1 MQVAPLAD
9 AEFAALMAPLGPF
22 DGGRIVAGV
31 SGGADS
37 LALALLLRR
46 WGEPFAAVVD
56 HGLRPESGQEAT
68 ATVGRLASIGV
79 DSALIRLDLP
89 KGSDLGARAREARYR
104 ALLQVCR
111 DRGCPDLLLGH
122 HAQDQAETA
131 VLRAARGSGPDGLAG
146 MAAVAWQGDARLLRP
161 LLGIG
166 PARLRATLRSAGL
179 GWVEDP
185 TNRDPLTARG
195 ALRQAGR
202 RSGPTCGDMRDA
214 GLARARREADLA
226 EELAATVS
234 LYPTGHAEVRG
245 ELSERAWSALL
256 WTVSGQAYPPPRAGI
271 RRLAS
276 RRAGTLHGV
285 RVAGGIVA
293 REAAAMAAP
302 VAIAPGVAPGA
313 VWDGRFACAG
323 QAGGFLG
330 GLGEDAARVRGRSG
344 LPAAVLRTLPAVRT
358 GKNLL
363 IVPHLH
369 YPDAQTSRSVAM
381 SFRPRRP
388 LSGAPFAVGMTM
400 DEIGDAQTA

>member
-1 MQVAPLAD
+1 MQVAPLGD

-22 DGGRIVAGV
+22 DGGRTVAGV

-37 LALALLLRR
+37 FALALLLRR
-46 WGEPFAAVVD
+46 WGEPFAVVVD
-56 HGLRPESGQEAT
+56 HGLRPESGQEAA

-79 DSALIRLDLP
+79 DSALVRLDLP
-89 KGSDLGARAREARYR
+89 KGPDLGARAREARYR

-122 HAQDQAETA
+122 HARDQAETA
-131 VLRAARGSGPDGLAG
+131 MLRAARGSGPDGLAG
-146 MAAVAWQGDARLLRP
+146 MAAVAWQGHARLLRP
-161 LLGIG
+161 LLGIV

-185 TNRDPLTARG
+185 TNQDPLTARG

-202 RSGPTCGDMRDA
+202 RSGPTCGDMRGT
-214 GLARARREADLA
+214 GLARARREANLA
-226 EELAATVS
+226 EELAAAVS

-245 ELSERAWSALL
+245 DLSERAWSALL

-302 VAIAPGVAPGA
+302 VAIAPGA

-323 QAGGFLG
+323 QAGAFLG
-330 GLGEDAARVRGRSG
+330 ALGEDAVRVGRRSG
-344 LPAAVLRTLPAVRT
+344 LPAAVLRTLPAVRI

-381 SFRPRRP
+381 SFRPKRP
-388 LSGAPFAVGMTM
+388 LSGAPFTVGMTM